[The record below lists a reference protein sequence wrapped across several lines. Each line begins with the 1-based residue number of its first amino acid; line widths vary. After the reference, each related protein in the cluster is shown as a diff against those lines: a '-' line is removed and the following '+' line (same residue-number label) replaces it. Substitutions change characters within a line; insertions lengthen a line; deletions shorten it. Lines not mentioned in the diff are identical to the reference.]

1 MVKKNYSTL
10 QNRKTVIHFP
20 WKLHWGFWSGTVLC
34 KTGDE
39 TQNPGS
45 LGGGVGWCFLK
56 KEKAMGAFQCI
67 SNRMKDHLA
76 FSTYSKTTPKLKNKS
91 SKNKSSKNSI
101 IYIRKHLA
109 NYCQK
114 LNELLKGFFGKNPL
128 KKVQNCKTCPRYLFH
143 WLLYSIV
150 LFYLHLLYSF
160 LVFETHY
167 KEREK

>member
-1 MVKKNYSTL
+1 MSFANFLPSMKLCSSSMSKTIDFLNWIIEQKRKGIGKKNCSTL

-91 SKNKSSKNSI
+91 SKNKSSK
-101 IYIRKHLA
+101 
-109 NYCQK
+109 K
-114 LNELLKGFFGKNPL
+114 LNYLCKKTPCKLLPKAKWAP
-128 KKVQNCKTCPRYLFH
+128 KR
-143 WLLYSIV
+143 
-150 LFYLHLLYSF
+150 F
-160 LVFETHY
+160 LWQ
-167 KEREK
+167 KSS

>member
-1 MVKKNYSTL
+1 MLSK
-10 QNRKTVIHFP
+10 
-20 WKLHWGFWSGTVLC
+20 
-34 KTGDE
+34 
-39 TQNPGS
+39 
-45 LGGGVGWCFLK
+45 K

-143 WLLYSIV
+143 
-150 LFYLHLLYSF
+150 
-160 LVFETHY
+160 
-167 KEREK
+167 

>member
-1 MVKKNYSTL
+1 MLFNAFPTEWRTTWPLAPTLKQL
-10 QNRKTVIHFP
+10 QN
-20 WKLHWGFWSGTVLC
+20 WK
-34 KTGDE
+34 
-39 TQNPGS
+39 
-45 LGGGVGWCFLK
+45 
-56 KEKAMGAFQCI
+56 I
-67 SNRMKDHLA
+67 SHQKINLQ
-76 FSTYSKTTPKLKNKS
+76 
-91 SKNKSSKNSI
+91 KNSI

-143 WLLYSIV
+143 WLLYPIV

-167 KEREK
+167 KEREVGWVPIAASPCSLSLWLMLITLHDHMGLCVADH